1 MLSIPTTYFTSYLH
15 KYSKINVNFRW
26 EVVVLIGNVVEHQGH
41 QWIKTMTID
50 QESKYMTFHFF
61 FLYWTT
67 TVEETDFLV
76 IFPCIIC
83 TFSLVKTMKYH

>member
-1 MLSIPTTYFTSYLH
+1 MLSIPTTYFTSYLQ

-26 EVVVLIGNVVEHQGH
+26 EVVVLIGNMVEHQGH

-61 FLYWTT
+61 FIL
-67 TVEETDFLV
+67 DNN
-76 IFPCIIC
+76 CRGN
-83 TFSLVKTMKYH
+83 